1 MSAGDRLIPTET
13 NPVIDK
19 SLPPT
24 PAVAPAAPATSGSAA
39 AAPLN
44 VKPAVNSDAANGRTD
59 SNGVADSP
67 PKPTKADKHKS
78 GQDEKKALMERFQPA
93 KDKKPTDQAEQK
105 GDGWA
110 KDPVTGGDVLI
121 RDPKLEGTSSRHA
134 NIDE

>member
-24 PAVAPAAPATSGSAA
+24 PAVAPAP

-44 VKPAVNSDAANGRTD
+44 GKPAVNGDAADVHTD
-59 SNGVADSP
+59 SNGVADTP

-105 GDGWA
+105 GDRWA